1 MHAYIIT
8 GGNEETRSDY
18 IKDLIITRSVSP
30 HDCITI
36 VPVTTSIGVESM
48 RDATSRLSI
57 HPLASPF
64 HAVIVRDAHTMT
76 TEAQNAFLK
85 TLEEPVGNA
94 IIILES
100 KEPDA
105 LLPTILSR
113 CQLIN
118 LGNATQYSDEEINTC
133 IDTLKFF
140 GEVSVGKR
148 LQKIDA
154 IAKTQ
159 ADSLAFINL
168 AISSLH
174 KELERH
180 NFHRANLLRNFL
192 TARTQILGNVNP
204 KLAMDHIFLYN
215 GL

>member
-36 VPVTTSIGVESM
+36 NPEPTSIGVDSM
-48 RDATSRLSI
+48 RGVILRLSI
-57 HPLASPF
+57 HPVASPF

-113 CQLIN
+113 CQLVN
-118 LGNATQYSDEEINTC
+118 LGNTTQYSDEEINTC
-133 IDTLKFF
+133 IDTLKLL

-148 LQKIDA
+148 LQKIDTF
-154 IAKTQ
+154 AKTQ
-159 ADSLAFINL
+159 PDALTFVNL

-174 KELERH
+174 KELEHH
-180 NFHRANLLRNFL
+180 NFQKAKLLRNFL
-192 TARTQILGNVNP
+192 IARTQILGNITP
-204 KLAMDHIFLYN
+204 KLALDAIFL
-215 GL
+215 